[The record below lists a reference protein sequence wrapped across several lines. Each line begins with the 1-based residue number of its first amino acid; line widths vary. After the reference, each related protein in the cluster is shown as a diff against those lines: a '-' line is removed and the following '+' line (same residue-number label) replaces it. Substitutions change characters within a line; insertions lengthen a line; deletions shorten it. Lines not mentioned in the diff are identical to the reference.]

1 MLSQIFNSPVGERP
15 FKIFITA
22 TIETQEW
29 PLDLNLRVDGVLEA
43 LEVELFVGGVLVDD
57 EQVVVFA
64 GDDEAEIELK
74 IGFESS

>member
-1 MLSQIFNSPVGERP
+1 MG
-15 FKIFITA
+15 
-22 TIETQEW
+22 
-29 PLDLNLRVDGVLEA
+29 LNFRVDGVLEA

-74 IGFESS
+74 IGFESNQN